1 MVKLKIPKKN
11 LKNDLQGKNSE
22 IWNVLILF
30 SIFGSDLYNAYNLSN
45 LYNKTRHSYIYIL
58 RIAGQMAGPIGLK
71 FFVETYKWPGGCYRL
86 KNSKNFFPQATPG
99 PSAYTYIHSC
109 NNVIFF
115 FPIWFFKGN
124 N

>member
-1 MVKLKIPKKN
+1 M
-11 LKNDLQGKNSE
+11 
-22 IWNVLILF
+22 
-30 SIFGSDLYNAYNLSN
+30 
-45 LYNKTRHSYIYIL
+45 

-115 FPIWFFKGN
+115 FPICFFLKETIKLDKHISMYVFT
-124 N
+124 